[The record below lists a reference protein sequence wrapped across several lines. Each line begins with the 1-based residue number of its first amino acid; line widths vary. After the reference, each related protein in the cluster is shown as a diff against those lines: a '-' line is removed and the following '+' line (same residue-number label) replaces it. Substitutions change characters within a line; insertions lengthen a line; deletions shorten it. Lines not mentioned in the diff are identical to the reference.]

1 MIARADLACVGI
13 GMSTNPKHIIIVHM
27 QTYLT
32 SLVGKLFKLCVGPV
46 IIVTLHPSCMCVCS
60 VHVCELCVV
69 KESCPN

>member
-32 SLVGKLFKLCVGPV
+32 SLVGKLFKLCVEPV
-46 IIVTLHPSCMCVCS
+46 MIVTLHLSCTY

-69 KESCPN
+69 KE

>member
-32 SLVGKLFKLCVGPV
+32 SLVGKTFLTVCGTSDDCDIAPELYICACV
-46 IIVTLHPSCMCVCS
+46 
-60 VHVCELCVV
+60 
-69 KESCPN
+69 